1 MLWCF
6 LCRCLSAINYSLPE
20 TRRSLLFFDKKL
32 SPVVPFSYTEKNELK
47 WNILIQSAGVIKQ
60 SEPFANPILPWAL
73 VQTWNLRSPPK
84 DSPQTN
90 DKWKGR
96 PFAFALMKGHDR
108 HAGSWNLYGG
118 KFTLATRIKQNSLV
132 IPSIEAAPQ
141 FIWKLTPLFIYKTT
155 CRRLVG

>member
-6 LCRCLSAINYSLPE
+6 LCRCLSAINYSLPG
-20 TRRSLLFFDKKL
+20 TRRKLLFFDKKL

-73 VQTWNLRSPPK
+73 VQIWNLRSPPK

-90 DKWKGR
+90 DREDHLHSLWWR
-96 PFAFALMKGHDR
+96 VNDR
-108 HAGSWNLYGG
+108 NAGSWNLYGG

-132 IPSIEAAPQ
+132 IPSTEAAPQ